1 MTRLRLIWMIRQLLP
16 LHYRTM
22 YRDETGTRHYAVWRM
37 WFGRVFAHDDV
48 LMCEHP
54 EAFA

>member
-1 MTRLRLIWMIRQLLP
+1 MTWSRFVWMLRQLLP

-37 WFGRVFAHDDV
+37 WLGRVFAHDDV
-48 LMCEHP
+48 LVCEHP